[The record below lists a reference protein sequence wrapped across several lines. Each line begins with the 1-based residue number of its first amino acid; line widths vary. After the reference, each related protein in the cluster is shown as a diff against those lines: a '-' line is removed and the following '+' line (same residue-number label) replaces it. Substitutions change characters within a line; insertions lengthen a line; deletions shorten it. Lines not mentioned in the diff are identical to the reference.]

1 MKIELKKRE
10 DYTSED
16 IKGLCTNFNF
26 PVSTG
31 VEGIIQFDMAI
42 REYLNEINKKNK
54 KKFAYVKYFT

>member
-42 REYLNEINKKNK
+42 REYLNEINKKK
-54 KKFAYVKYFT
+54 